1 MLTLRIFCRQISSI
15 LSPSVNLAMNHLF
28 SDLQSV
34 KPILASLQN
43 TEGVGKPS
51 ILGRNSRVQHGY
63 STKSVDEDGDEVN
76 KRHHDHNRS
85 RHRDGRR
92 GMET

>member
-43 TEGVGKPS
+43 TEGVESQVFWGGIPEYNMG
-51 ILGRNSRVQHGY
+51 IVQRVLM
-63 STKSVDEDGDEVN
+63 K
-76 KRHHDHNRS
+76 
-85 RHRDGRR
+85 
-92 GMET
+92 METK